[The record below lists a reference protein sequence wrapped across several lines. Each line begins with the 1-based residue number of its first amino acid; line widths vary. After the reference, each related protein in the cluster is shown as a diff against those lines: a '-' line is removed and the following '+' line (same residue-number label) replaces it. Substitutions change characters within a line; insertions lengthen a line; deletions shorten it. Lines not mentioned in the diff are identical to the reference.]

1 MLSGF
6 LLICLYL
13 AYDFFSQ
20 KEYEYTME
28 GTHFSI
34 DMITGKRHR
43 RQMHELD
50 LNKLEVVAPHWH
62 DKVAK
67 YRKKVEQSTFQSMI
81 THRMMM
87 ISRTTR

>member
-1 MLSGF
+1 MIF
-6 LLICLYL
+6 L
-13 AYDFFSQ
+13 ARRNMSTRW
-20 KEYEYTME
+20 KE
-28 GTHFSI
+28 HIFSI

-67 YRKKVEQSTFQSMI
+67 YRKKGGTEHIPKYDYTFV
-81 THRMMM
+81 
-87 ISRTTR
+87 